1 MSNPFGADTVDDYG
15 TLTGHSRGFKT
26 RDGEIEDLKRRIGD
40 AIMQIKQDTQRIQSM
55 GSQIGTRSDSDDLR
69 QRLHN
74 TARSCLAEV
83 EQCHSLFKE
92 LTRLSKESSDRAVQ
106 FTVKSLQQNL
116 TSATSS
122 FQRVS
127 SEVSERMRS
136 TAVPRERLD
145 MSSDGVDVEEDSDRV
160 ALVRNSGRQGAQKQS
175 FVVSNEVAHI
185 EERARK
191 MQGLEGDI
199 RQLNDIMMDIG
210 KLVVTQGETVDTI
223 EQNIEQVTIN
233 VDEGNRQLE
242 KGVMYKKCSRR
253 LQCTIA
259 IIILVILVVI
269 IIVAVTAGCIVSK
282 KC

>member
-1 MSNPFGADTVDDYG
+1 MDDYG
-15 TLTGHSRGFKT
+15 TLSGHGRGFRA

-40 AIMQIKQDTQRIQSM
+40 TIMQLKQDTQHIQSM
-55 GSQIGTRSDSDDLR
+55 GAQIGTRSDSDALR
-69 QRLHN
+69 ERIHGTSKN
-74 TARSCLAEV
+74 CLAKV
-83 EQCHSLFKE
+83 ERCRSLFTE
-92 LTRLSKESSDRAVQ
+92 LTLLSKESSDRAIQ
-106 FTVKSLQQNL
+106 LTVKSLQQNL
-116 TSATSS
+116 TGAAES

-127 SEVSERMRS
+127 SEVLEGMRS
-136 TAVPRERLD
+136 TSVPRQQLD
-145 MSSDGVDVEEDSDRV
+145 MSDGVDVEEDSDKV
-160 ALVRNSGRQGAQKQS
+160 TLIRNSGGHSAQKQS

-191 MQGLEGDI
+191 MESLEGDI
-199 RQLNDIMMDIG
+199 RQLNEVMLDIG
-210 KLVVTQGETVDTI
+210 KLVVTQGEVVDTI
-223 EQNIEQVTIN
+223 EQNVEHVTIN

-259 IIILVILVVI
+259 IIIFVVLVVI